1 MFDFKIVMN
10 LMTGIVHVFDKK
22 KFKEKKRNKSLK
34 KCINLFYYLFILYC

>member
-22 KFKEKKRNKSLK
+22 KNLK
-34 KCINLFYYLFILYC
+34 KKKEINL

>member
-22 KFKEKKRNKSLK
+22 KFKEKKK
-34 KCINLFYYLFILYC
+34 K